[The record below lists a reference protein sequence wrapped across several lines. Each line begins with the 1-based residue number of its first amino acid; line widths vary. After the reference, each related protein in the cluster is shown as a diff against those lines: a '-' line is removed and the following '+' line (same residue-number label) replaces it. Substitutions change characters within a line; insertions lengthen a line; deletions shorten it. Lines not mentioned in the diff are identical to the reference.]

1 MRLRWLHLPQCGPLL
16 DLAVRFGQEEMLYGW
31 SESDPAKRKGAINF
45 VVGVN
50 GTGKSSL
57 LRAIYR
63 SFRALSTGS
72 PPPLPITLAW
82 DRLIGTEAVTAI
94 FHQDA
99 QAQART
105 FFTAP
110 PRLLDVLDEAE
121 WQAMIAG
128 IADGTGGFQ
137 GTRVERGTDAWVG
150 SYLQAHL
157 PRRLIGYTSGA
168 ELLWAE
174 LEQRSLRTDL
184 NVTAD
189 TANSEVRP
197 AGWSI
202 AREWE
207 ERVPLRL
214 SKAAVSVTPFDGSGW
229 DVVRN
234 PELSLGAPAWTRPLL
249 DAQRYAAEIQAK
261 LAATRR
267 DDLAGGVANA
277 TRIRASDLRF
287 AAIALALWQ
296 AARELHNWPT
306 ESDQAALRRDC
317 IAAPVGSGDPARRV
331 LNQLDWFLP
340 THLSLVY
347 RPDDDQIDDTQ
358 RDRLG
363 CLLGLAD
370 TVVAQP
376 LGRYRVVIAL
386 GPRGFDS
393 LKADLDAR
401 FPSAFVGTSREP
413 ILDRIEG
420 CASGAEAV
428 IRIFSDAKAPDATGA
443 DALEPTLIEVFEALR
458 AWQAAGLLE
467 EVNLTIKRL
476 HQINSSDGEPDDA
489 IITFDQLS
497 DGEQMLLGRVALLHL
512 VRGQDG
518 ALLLLD
524 EPETHFNDVWKRELI
539 DLIDDVILK
548 NTFAQVL
555 VSTHTSLALTDVFK
569 SEIVLLR
576 KDPQTGRLY
585 EADEPIETFGA
596 TPEDILRDIFE
607 ADKIIGRRAAQ
618 ILDLVLIVTALEPLA
633 APLWETGGFTAERV
647 QPLWEQAQRVPHSF
661 ANAEAFARFLASIWG
676 FTRDQLGG
684 AATPRIVDT
693 LREIERKLGP
703 GHYQFEFR
711 RRIMAHQRRADA
723 APD

>member
-1 MRLRWLHLPQCGPLL
+1 LSQAAAGVPPKQPYQPPVGRVDFELGGPTWEQPI
-16 DLAVRFGQEEMLYGW
+16 QE
-31 SESDPAKRKGAINF
+31 AK
-45 VVGVN
+45 
-50 GTGKSSL
+50 
-57 LRAIYR
+57 
-63 SFRALSTGS
+63 
-72 PPPLPITLAW
+72 
-82 DRLIGTEAVTAI
+82 
-94 FHQDA
+94 
-99 QAQART
+99 
-105 FFTAP
+105 
-110 PRLLDVLDEAE
+110 
-121 WQAMIAG
+121 
-128 IADGTGGFQ
+128 
-137 GTRVERGTDAWVG
+137 
-150 SYLQAHL
+150 
-157 PRRLIGYTSGA
+157 
-168 ELLWAE
+168 
-174 LEQRSLRTDL
+174 
-184 NVTAD
+184 
-189 TANSEVRP
+189 
-197 AGWSI
+197 
-202 AREWE
+202 
-207 ERVPLRL
+207 
-214 SKAAVSVTPFDGSGW
+214 
-229 DVVRN
+229 
-234 PELSLGAPAWTRPLL
+234 
-249 DAQRYAAEIQAK
+249 RYAADTQAK
-261 LAATRR
+261 LAATRQSNA
-267 DDLAGGVANA
+267 AGDSA
-277 TRIRASDLRF
+277 RASRVCQSDLRL
-287 AAIALALWQ
+287 AAVALALWQ
-296 AARELHNWPT
+296 AAGELLSRRT
-306 ESDQAALRRDC
+306 ESDQAVLRRDC
-317 IAAPVGSGDPARRV
+317 IAAPSGSGDPARRV

-347 RPDDDQIDDTQ
+347 RADDDQIDDSQ

-370 TVVAQP
+370 TVVPQP
-376 LGRYRVVIAL
+376 LDRYRAVIPL

-393 LKADLDAR
+393 LKRDLGAR
-401 FPSAFVGTSREP
+401 FPSAFASTSRKQ
-413 ILDRIEG
+413 ILNRIEG

-428 IRIFSDAKAPDATGA
+428 IRVFSDAKPPKATGA
-443 DALEPTLIEVFEALR
+443 DALEGTLIEVFDALR

-467 EVNLTIKRL
+467 EVNLSIKRL

-539 DLIDDVILK
+539 DMIDDVILK
-548 NTFAQVL
+548 ETFAQVL

-607 ADKIIGRRAAQ
+607 ADEIIGRRAAQ

-661 ANAEAFARFLASIWG
+661 ADPQAFARFLASIWG
-676 FTRDQLGG
+676 FTREQLGG
-684 AATPRIVDT
+684 EATPRIVDT

>member
-1 MRLRWLHLPQCGPLL
+1 MRLRWLHLPHCGPLQ
-16 DLAVRFGQEEMLYGW
+16 DLAVRFGQEGMLYGW
-31 SESDPAKRKGAINF
+31 SDSSSAKRKGAINF

-63 SFRALSTGS
+63 SFRALSIGS

-94 FHQDA
+94 FHMDA
-99 QAQART
+99 QALERT
-105 FFTAP
+105 FFTALA
-110 PRLLDVLDEAE
+110 RLPDTLDEAQ
-121 WQAMIAG
+121 WQARIAR
-128 IADGTGGFQ
+128 IAEGTGDFQ
-137 GTRVERGTDAWVG
+137 ETRVERGSDAWMG
-150 SYLQAHL
+150 SYLQAHS
-157 PRRLIGYTSGA
+157 PRPLIGYTSGA

-174 LEQRSLRTDL
+174 LEQRSLRPDWDVPT
-184 NVTAD
+184 D
-189 TANSEVRP
+189 TANPEERERP
-197 AGWSI
+197 PGWSI
-202 AREWE
+202 EREWTE
-207 ERVPLRL
+207 QVPARMSL
-214 SKAAVSVTPFDGSGW
+214 AASGYVSNTPYK
-229 DVVRN
+229 
-234 PELSLGAPAWTRPLL
+234 PPPLPL
-249 DAQRYAAEIQAK
+249 VDDFRSPDWEQRIIDSQRSAAYTQAK

-267 DDLAGGVANA
+267 RNPVGDPVKASRV
-277 TRIRASDLRF
+277 RQSDLRL

-296 AARELHNWPT
+296 AARELHSRRT
-306 ESDQAALRRDC
+306 ELDQAALRRDC
-317 IAAPVGSGDPARRV
+317 IAAPAGSGDPARRV

-347 RPDDDQIDDTQ
+347 RADDDQIDDTQ
-358 RDRLG
+358 RDRFG

-376 LGRYRVVIAL
+376 LGRLRTVISL

-393 LKADLDAR
+393 IKTDLDAR

-428 IRIFSDAKAPDATGA
+428 IRVFSDAKAPDATGA
-443 DALEPTLIEVFEALR
+443 DALEPTLIEVFETLR

-476 HQINSSDGEPDDA
+476 HQINASDGEPDDA

-539 DLIDDVILK
+539 DMIDDVILK
-548 NTFAQVL
+548 ETFAQVL
-555 VSTHTSLALTDVFK
+555 VSTHTSIALTDVFS
-569 SEIVLLR
+569 SEVVRLSWRDDRIVAES
-576 KDPQTGRLY
+576 P
-585 EADEPIETFGA
+585 AFPTFGA
-596 TPEDILRDIFE
+596 DPGRILMHVFGSPE
-607 ADKIIGRRAAQ
+607 IIGRRAA
-618 ILDLVLIVTALEPLA
+618 E
-633 APLWETGGFTAERV
+633 F
-647 QPLWEQAQRVPHSF
+647 
-661 ANAEAFARFLASIWG
+661 
-676 FTRDQLGG
+676 
-684 AATPRIVDT
+684 
-693 LREIERKLGP
+693 LREKLKQEWTADNRDELARLVEEIGAGWP
-703 GHYQFEFR
+703 
-711 RRIMAHQRRADA
+711 RAKPTEILLRLDA
-723 APD
+723 SSGS